1 MKVLVE
7 DRFDDIGAAI
17 TNSGEKIDL
26 DLMEEGRKR
35 TYKEALGGD
44 DNAEGD
50 LNDDMMGK
58 SIYLLFSNSYM
69 Y

>member
-17 TNSGEKIDL
+17 TNSGKKIDL
-26 DLMEEGRKR
+26 DLMEGRKR

-44 DNAEGD
+44 DNAEED